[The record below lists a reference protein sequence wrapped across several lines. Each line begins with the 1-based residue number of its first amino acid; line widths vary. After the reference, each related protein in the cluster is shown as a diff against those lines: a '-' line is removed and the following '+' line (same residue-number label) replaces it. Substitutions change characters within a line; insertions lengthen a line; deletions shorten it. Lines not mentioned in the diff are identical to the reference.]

1 MLPIKVAPFVGNS
14 QQGSSHQTLEGKYLN
29 IWRSNLLSVHFKL
42 KSSVLKI
49 SQSCRVRH
57 MLLFQ
62 PHFERLVL
70 FCIKASIPPAAQIF
84 CSKIAFPQPQI
95 GLQICGAFEVN
106 LHDTT

>member
-1 MLPIKVAPFVGNS
+1 
-14 QQGSSHQTLEGKYLN
+14 
-29 IWRSNLLSVHFKL
+29 
-42 KSSVLKI
+42 
-49 SQSCRVRH
+49 

-70 FCIKASIPPAAQIF
+70 FCIKASVPPAAQIF
-84 CSKIAFPQPQI
+84 CSKIAFPQAQI